1 MYLCFFAFF
10 SNMCNNFFIT
20 NNTNIIYSHRYYAVI
35 SITKIFDFP
44 DSRLDWLET
53 YYLSLDIVDQNKILT
68 IRYLLLGDTNIPSAR
83 FFPID
88 CTTTVQVQ

>member
-1 MYLCFFAFF
+1 MQIVG
-10 SNMCNNFFIT
+10 N
-20 NNTNIIYSHRYYAVI
+20 AVVCLVGSKQNVKWI
-35 SITKIFDFP
+35 
-44 DSRLDWLET
+44 
-53 YYLSLDIVDQNKILT
+53 DQNKILT